1 MKLPLNTSIKHHSI
15 VGLLISLWLVLFLI
29 LIAPFD
35 ISDLDFSER
44 LQLLPPYG
52 IICFLNYMLLILAQN
67 AIFKRLGIWTL
78 AFEVLFII
86 VFNLIQIIASYAYYR
101 TELVNGDYNFETF
114 LLYVYIPISLILL
127 SIVIFMRWFLN
138 KKAPNNSKNTITIKG
153 DNKLDI
159 LKILYDDLICVSSAD
174 NYVEVHY
181 LIKGTLHKKLLRN
194 TLKGIQ
200 NDIPELLKVHRSHLI
215 NPSHFKEWN
224 GSNRIKLTEMEVP
237 VSKNYKAAILEL
249 N

>member
-1 MKLPLNTSIKHHSI
+1 
-15 VGLLISLWLVLFLI
+15 
-29 LIAPFD
+29 
-35 ISDLDFSER
+35 
-44 LQLLPPYG
+44 
-52 IICFLNYMLLILAQN
+52 MLLILAQN